1 MQVIPFG
8 QLMMSLFSLVLP
20 ITLGMWIR
28 YRFTKGAKFMK
39 AVIVPFTLITV
50 LFIFTVRFH
59 HICRLQ
65 ISKSNMKLFITG
77 WYVHQQIHFSVN
89 DMADGSCRIPS
100 CFLWLHFWCWFCLAL
115 WVSKIFFDYIPT
127 VAINE
132 LLCLKNY
139 KKRSYQTWC

>member
-77 WYVHQQIHFSVN
+77 GVDLDQAVRGAGAAASRRL
-89 DMADGSCRIPS
+89 RIQVITLS
-100 CFLWLHFWCWFCLAL
+100 SLLFLHLM
-115 WVSKIFFDYIPT
+115 KI
-127 VAINE
+127 
-132 LLCLKNY
+132 
-139 KKRSYQTWC
+139 

>member
-50 LFIFTVRFH
+50 LFIFTVRH
-59 HICRLQ
+59 MISSNCTLQ
-65 ISKSNMKLFITG
+65 ISKLNIKLFVTG
-77 WYVHQQIHFSVN
+77 WYVHQ
-89 DMADGSCRIPS
+89 
-100 CFLWLHFWCWFCLAL
+100 
-115 WVSKIFFDYIPT
+115 
-127 VAINE
+127 
-132 LLCLKNY
+132 
-139 KKRSYQTWC
+139 